1 MKFIAILSAFLIAAN
16 CFGQDLIE
24 YREGTFTR
32 NGAELSLDQVEQL
45 AKEYQVWGKTRHL
58 FNQGIASNDLAK
70 PESEAK
76 RNARATVPTALGIIG
91 GGLCLWAGNFLG
103 EYYDEP
109 TNTISVGFYALGT
122 LCSSTMFF
130 LANKSAK
137 PQSWIAE
144 RDGAF
149 KKVEQRLNEAIQ
161 KEGELNHK
169 LTNL

>member
-1 MKFIAILSAFLIAAN
+1 MKFTSILSAFLIAAN

-24 YREGTFTR
+24 YGEGMFTR
-32 NGAELSLDQVEQL
+32 NGEELSLDQVEQL
-45 AKEYQVWGKTRHL
+45 AKEYQVWGKTKYL
-58 FNQGIASNDLAK
+58 VNQGIVSNDLAQ

-91 GGLCLWAGNFLG
+91 GGLCLWTGNFIG

-109 TNTISVGFYALGT
+109 TNTISVGLYALGV
-122 LCSSTMFF
+122 LCASTMF
-130 LANKSAK
+130 LIANKSAK

-149 KKVEQRLNEAIQ
+149 KMVEQKLNEAIQ
-161 KEGELNHK
+161 KEAEINSK
-169 LTNL
+169 QTNL